1 MKVSIYEA
9 ENLDEEVITELSQ
22 VLAGLAFA
30 KNVVDVVKVVKV
42 SAFEHL
48 AFYTYGDHGG
58 VTYWRDG
65 VELQLLTYYEEGG
78 EYEKRLSRRHS
89 SVAQ

>member
-1 MKVSIYEA
+1 MKVTICEA
-9 ENLDEEVITELSQ
+9 ENLEEEVVAEISQ

-30 KNVVDVVKVVKV
+30 KKVVDVVRVVNV

-78 EYEKRLSRRHS
+78 EYEKRLSRRH
-89 SVAQ
+89 

>member
-1 MKVSIYEA
+1 MKVTICEA
-9 ENLDEEVITELSQ
+9 ENLEEEVVAEISQ

-30 KNVVDVVKVVKV
+30 KNVVDVVRVVNV

-58 VTYWRDG
+58 VTYC
-65 VELQLLTYYEEGG
+65 
-78 EYEKRLSRRHS
+78 RLIRRRIE
-89 SVAQ
+89 

>member
-1 MKVSIYEA
+1 MKVTICEA
-9 ENLDEEVITELSQ
+9 ENLEEEVVAEISQ

-78 EYEKRLSRRHS
+78 AYEKRLSRRHS
-89 SVAQ
+89 CIAQ

>member
-1 MKVSIYEA
+1 MKVTICEA
-9 ENLDEEVITELSQ
+9 ENLEEEVVAEISQ

-30 KNVVDVVKVVKV
+30 KNVVDVVRVVNV